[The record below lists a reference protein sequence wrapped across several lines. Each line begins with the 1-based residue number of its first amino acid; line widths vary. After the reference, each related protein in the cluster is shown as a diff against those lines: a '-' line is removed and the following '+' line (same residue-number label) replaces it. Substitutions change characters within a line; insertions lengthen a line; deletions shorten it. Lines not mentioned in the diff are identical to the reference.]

1 MYYYEDY
8 IKFKERYIKNIKSI
22 KEIVKYPTISI
33 VDKPNIELK
42 QSVSSYELI
51 FDRIGRLL
59 LVQKLNSDYS
69 YVYSYNEKQL
79 VSIEELCNGS
89 IVMIN
94 KINYDKK
101 NRIIEEDIK
110 EPFQNKNSRIE
121 NLSYKYINEYKV
133 IINDPETNQDVERVV
148 DLTTLQHK
156 EIDKK
161 LFESGE
167 NKVTTMVDADFIATE
182 TYNDKSQ
189 LISQKLED
197 EKEVIYFDFFEYDL
211 NGFRTK
217 RIMANEDGSYDLN
230 DIREYHYNDKGLIIS
245 EDGIITYEYKYN
257 SLGDWI
263 ERIRFKEG
271 ILQYITHRQLEYY

>member
-133 IINDPETNQDVERVV
+133 IIN
-148 DLTTLQHK
+148 
-156 EIDKK
+156 
-161 LFESGE
+161 
-167 NKVTTMVDADFIATE
+167 KVTTMVDADFIATE